1 MMVYEDF
8 EMGGQRIRGPSS
20 LKRIAPLREGV
31 HSRVYSFYGGRGT
44 PRSPPCRVLLQSGLQ
59 RVEVLES
66 GEKCVRACVCPLP
79 SFSRGARLVAFEVLI
94 LITVRWIRP
103 RLNQ

>member
-31 HSRVYSFYGGRGT
+31 HSRVYSFYRGEGYAALSSLSRPFTERVTESGGFREWRKVCVRVCA
-44 PRSPPCRVLLQSGLQ
+44 PSPP
-59 RVEVLES
+59 
-66 GEKCVRACVCPLP
+66 
-79 SFSRGARLVAFEVLI
+79 SREARGWSRSRF
-94 LITVRWIRP
+94 
-103 RLNQ
+103 

>member
-31 HSRVYSFYGGRGT
+31 HSRVYSFYRGEGYAALSSLSRPFT
-44 PRSPPCRVLLQSGLQ
+44 ERVT
-59 RVEVLES
+59 ES
-66 GEKCVRACVCPLP
+66 GGFREWRKVCVRVCPLP